1 MHMSHRS
8 PSTSRRR
15 ALSSFLAGV
24 LTLAVVLGSACTGG
38 GGATGAATP
47 APTSNTRG
55 ETLAKVKA
63 RGVLRVGVND
73 ALPGFGYLQP
83 DGTFAG
89 FDVDF
94 GRAIAAAVL
103 GDAKKVELVP
113 VSATNRFEA
122 LQSGQIDVLL
132 RNTSWT
138 IGRDTTIGMSF
149 SVPTFYDGQGVMVWT
164 RDRITDLQDLDGA
177 VVCALAS
184 TTTQLNAEDTF
195 AGTRVR
201 YKALAFD
208 RAETLQEAFIDGRCD
223 AWTADKSQLVARR
236 ASFPKE
242 VGGPDALQLLPVT
255 LSREPLAA
263 ATKQDDP
270 AWSELVNWVIL
281 GMMLADDTGVTSV
294 NVDEVVAHPTSAE
307 VARLLGAP
315 EDGQIFNPGLG
326 LSPGFMR
333 DVVKQVGNY
342 DEVYRRNIEPLGI
355 SRRNSPNASYRQG
368 GLMYTPPWR

>member
-1 MHMSHRS
+1 
-8 PSTSRRR
+8 
-15 ALSSFLAGV
+15 A
-24 LTLAVVLGSACTGG
+24 
-38 GGATGAATP
+38 
-47 APTSNTRG
+47 
-55 ETLAKVKA
+55 
-63 RGVLRVGVND
+63 
-73 ALPGFGYLQP
+73 
-83 DGTFAG
+83 
-89 FDVDF
+89 
-94 GRAIAAAVL
+94 
-103 GDAKKVELVP
+103 
-113 VSATNRFEA
+113 
-122 LQSGQIDVLL
+122 
-132 RNTSWT
+132 
-138 IGRDTTIGMSF
+138 
-149 SVPTFYDGQGVMVWT
+149 
-164 RDRITDLQDLDGA
+164 
-177 VVCALAS
+177 
-184 TTTQLNAEDTF
+184 
-195 AGTRVR
+195 
-201 YKALAFD
+201 
-208 RAETLQEAFIDGRCD
+208 GRCD
-223 AWTADKSQLVARR
+223 AWTADKSQLAARR

-294 NVDEVVAHPTSAE
+294 NVDEIVARPTSAE

-333 DVVKQVGNY
+333 DVIKQVGNY